1 MEAVRREFQAV
12 DPDLSVYGIRT
23 LDDVMGLSLAQRRF
37 SAQLVAAFGGVA
49 ILLAGMGVEGMA
61 SDSVNKRTH
70 EIGIRMALG
79 AQKRAVFGMVIRQQ
93 VATAMGGIALGLGVA
108 SILTRFLSGLLYGV
122 GVLDLATF
130 AIVAAALFCVS
141 VIASYVPARR
151 AATVDPIVA
160 LRNE

>member
-49 ILLAGMGVEGMA
+49 ILLAGIGVYGVA
-61 SDSVNKRTH
+61 SHSVNQRTH

-79 AQKRAVFGMVIRQQ
+79 GQKRAVFGMVIRQQ
-93 VATAMGGIALGLGVA
+93 VATAMGGIALVLGVA
-108 SILTRFLSGLLYGV
+108 SILTRFLSGLVYGV
-122 GVLDLATF
+122 WLWELAAFAVLAGSL
-130 AIVAAALFCVS
+130 
-141 VIASYVPARR
+141 
-151 AATVDPIVA
+151 
-160 LRNE
+160 